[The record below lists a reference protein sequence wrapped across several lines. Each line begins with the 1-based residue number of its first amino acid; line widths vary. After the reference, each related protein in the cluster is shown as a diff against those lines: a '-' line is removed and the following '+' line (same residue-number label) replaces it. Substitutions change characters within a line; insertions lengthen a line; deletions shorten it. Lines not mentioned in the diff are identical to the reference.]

1 MLEGLVV
8 GGREPDLVVADQA
21 AVIQEL
27 TGPDGIEF
35 ASHQRVGL
43 HLQRCPVGPF
53 ADLDKG
59 HHIHHV
65 RSFLAIGQV
74 LDAGDDINVAENG
87 VGRLPDDGRDG
98 RFPVDDAADGLLRT
112 AQAVREG
119 AADNDVGGI
128 REDLGAAVVEL
139 GREDFEEIPAHHEV
153 ADVVLL
159 PAHLNGGLGAQRPP
173 EHGGLLH
180 LGNALP
186 GLIGQ
191 APGVPDARTS
201 AGRAVE
207 GVVYKSGAKEVY
219 LMEEVMAAAIGSGIK
234 VEKPEGSM
242 IVDLG
247 GGTSEM
253 AVLSLGGIVVSNA
266 IKVAGERLDKDI
278 VEYIKRNFNVIIG
291 EGEAEEVKKQIGAAT
306 SAMTEDRMNVKGRNL
321 ISGLPE
327 TITVTTQDIND
338 AMKDSLNEI
347 IRIIK
352 LTLEQTPP
360 ELASDIMENGIVLSG
375 GLSFLKNIDML
386 ISEETG
392 MPVFIAENP
401 DKCVIKGVGSA
412 LDNIEVLKK
421 ATKTKR

>member
-1 MLEGLVV
+1 MGIISKDIGIDLGTSNIRIHIK
-8 GGREPDLVVADQA
+8 GRGIVLIEPSVVAINQITGEVLAVGNQA
-21 AVIQEL
+21 KEMIGRTPDNIVALKPLKDGVI
-27 TGPDGIEF
+27 
-35 ASHQRVGL
+35 A
-43 HLQRCPVGPF
+43 
-53 ADLDKG
+53 
-59 HHIHHV
+59 
-65 RSFLAIGQV
+65 
-74 LDAGDDINVAENG
+74 
-87 VGRLPDDGRDG
+87 
-98 RFPVDDAADGLLRT
+98 
-112 AQAVREG
+112 
-119 AADNDVGGI
+119 
-128 REDLGAAVVEL
+128 
-139 GREDFEEIPAHHEV
+139 DFESTRALIQNLISRVVQKSLFYRPRIVVSIPSEIT
-153 ADVVLL
+153 DV
-159 PAHLNGGLGAQRPP
+159 
-173 EHGGLLH
+173 EE
-180 LGNALP
+180 
-186 GLIGQ
+186 
-191 APGVPDARTS
+191 
-201 AGRAVE
+201 RAVE

-219 LMEEVMAAAIGSGIK
+219 LMEEVMAAAIGAGIK

-253 AVLSLGGIVVSNA
+253 AVLSLGGIVVSNS
-266 IKVAGERLDKDI
+266 IKLAGEKLDKDI
-278 VEYIKRNFNVIIG
+278 IEYIKQRFNVIIG
-291 EGEAEEVKKQIGAAT
+291 EGEAEEVKIQIGAAT

-321 ISGLPE
+321 LSGLPE

>member
-1 MLEGLVV
+1 MGIISKDIGIDLGTSNIRIHIKGRGVV
-8 GGREPDLVVADQA
+8 ITEPSVVAINQITGEVLAVGNQA
-21 AVIQEL
+21 KEMIGRTTDNIVALKPLKDGVI
-27 TGPDGIEF
+27 
-35 ASHQRVGL
+35 A
-43 HLQRCPVGPF
+43 
-53 ADLDKG
+53 
-59 HHIHHV
+59 
-65 RSFLAIGQV
+65 
-74 LDAGDDINVAENG
+74 
-87 VGRLPDDGRDG
+87 
-98 RFPVDDAADGLLRT
+98 
-112 AQAVREG
+112 
-119 AADNDVGGI
+119 
-128 REDLGAAVVEL
+128 
-139 GREDFEEIPAHHEV
+139 DFESTRALIQNLISRVVQKSLFYRPRIVVSIPSEIT
-153 ADVVLL
+153 DV
-159 PAHLNGGLGAQRPP
+159 
-173 EHGGLLH
+173 EE
-180 LGNALP
+180 
-186 GLIGQ
+186 
-191 APGVPDARTS
+191 
-201 AGRAVE
+201 RAVE

>member
-1 MLEGLVV
+1 
-8 GGREPDLVVADQA
+8 
-21 AVIQEL
+21 
-27 TGPDGIEF
+27 
-35 ASHQRVGL
+35 
-43 HLQRCPVGPF
+43 
-53 ADLDKG
+53 
-59 HHIHHV
+59 
-65 RSFLAIGQV
+65 
-74 LDAGDDINVAENG
+74 
-87 VGRLPDDGRDG
+87 
-98 RFPVDDAADGLLRT
+98 
-112 AQAVREG
+112 
-119 AADNDVGGI
+119 
-128 REDLGAAVVEL
+128 
-139 GREDFEEIPAHHEV
+139 
-153 ADVVLL
+153 
-159 PAHLNGGLGAQRPP
+159 
-173 EHGGLLH
+173 
-180 LGNALP
+180 
-186 GLIGQ
+186 
-191 APGVPDARTS
+191 
-201 AGRAVE
+201 
-207 GVVYKSGAKEVY
+207 
-219 LMEEVMAAAIGSGIK
+219 
-234 VEKPEGSM
+234 
-242 IVDLG
+242 
-247 GGTSEM
+247 M

-412 LDNIEVLKK
+412 L
-421 ATKTKR
+421 

>member
-1 MLEGLVV
+1 MGIISKDIGIDLGTSNIRIHIK
-8 GGREPDLVVADQA
+8 GRGIVLTEPSVVAINQITGEVLAVGNQA
-21 AVIQEL
+21 KEMIGRTPDNIVALKPLKDGVI
-27 TGPDGIEF
+27 
-35 ASHQRVGL
+35 A
-43 HLQRCPVGPF
+43 
-53 ADLDKG
+53 
-59 HHIHHV
+59 
-65 RSFLAIGQV
+65 
-74 LDAGDDINVAENG
+74 
-87 VGRLPDDGRDG
+87 
-98 RFPVDDAADGLLRT
+98 
-112 AQAVREG
+112 
-119 AADNDVGGI
+119 
-128 REDLGAAVVEL
+128 
-139 GREDFEEIPAHHEV
+139 DFESTRALIQNLISRVVQKSLFYRPRIVVSIPSEIT
-153 ADVVLL
+153 DV
-159 PAHLNGGLGAQRPP
+159 
-173 EHGGLLH
+173 EE
-180 LGNALP
+180 
-186 GLIGQ
+186 
-191 APGVPDARTS
+191 
-201 AGRAVE
+201 RAVE

-266 IKVAGERLDKDI
+266 IKIAGEKLDKDI

-321 ISGLPE
+321 LSGLPE

-347 IRIIK
+347 IRVIK

-375 GLSFLKNIDML
+375 GLSMLKNIDML
-386 ISEETG
+386 INEETG

-401 DKCVIKGVGSA
+401 DRCVIKGVGSA